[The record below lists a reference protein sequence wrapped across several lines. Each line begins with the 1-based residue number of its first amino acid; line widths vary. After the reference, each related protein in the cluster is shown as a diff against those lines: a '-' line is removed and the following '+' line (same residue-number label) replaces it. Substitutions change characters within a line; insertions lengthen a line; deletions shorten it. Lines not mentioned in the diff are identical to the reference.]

1 MHYCIG
7 YKSTEKFFKNPTINI
22 KGPPK
27 TQWLHFNFHL
37 NILLQCQLLSHQQ
50 FRKTENH
57 HDRRNSFFTKHK
69 HQLVYWVSIC
79 LSVEFTK
86 PVAFLVEPRNEIW
99 FKIMAYK
106 NIIVVFYRLGLFC
119 CCCSRN
125 RKTYQSGVIAWERV
139 RVASRQ
145 NDKLEKN
152 VFEKL
157 WKIWFNCRLENYGDG
172 RIGSVIMR
180 QAQNCSKLLIITKR
194 NTVDNYR
201 WKWC

>member
-1 MHYCIG
+1 
-7 YKSTEKFFKNPTINI
+7 
-22 KGPPK
+22 
-27 TQWLHFNFHL
+27 
-37 NILLQCQLLSHQQ
+37 
-50 FRKTENH
+50 
-57 HDRRNSFFTKHK
+57 
-69 HQLVYWVSIC
+69 VSIC
-79 LSVEFTK
+79 LSFEFTK

-99 FKIMAYK
+99 FKIIVIK
-106 NIIVVFYRLGLFC
+106 KIIVVFYRLGLFC

-157 WKIWFNCRLENYGDG
+157 WKIGFNCRLENYGDG

-194 NTVDNYR
+194 NTVDNYH